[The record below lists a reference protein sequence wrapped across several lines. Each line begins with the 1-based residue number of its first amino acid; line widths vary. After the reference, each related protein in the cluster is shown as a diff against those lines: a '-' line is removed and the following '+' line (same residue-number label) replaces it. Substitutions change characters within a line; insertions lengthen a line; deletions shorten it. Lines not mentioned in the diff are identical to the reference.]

1 MRSGRKKLAEGVE
14 RKKMHKGRWWLPLG
28 AGLAGA
34 CSNLVVAPGI
44 EVDWAT
50 RLRVDFPL
58 PLPNGCR
65 ERG

>member
-34 CSNLVVAPGI
+34 CSNSVVAPGI
-44 EVDWAT
+44 EVDRAT
-50 RLRVDFPL
+50 R
-58 PLPNGCR
+58 
-65 ERG
+65 